1 MYKRLKCMREN
12 SNLCQQDIADYI
24 HCTQTCYS
32 HYELGTRDI
41 PTDILIRLSEIYNT
55 SVDYLLEITDE
66 RKPYPKVK

>member
-12 SNLCQQDIADYI
+12 SNLCQQD
-24 HCTQTCYS
+24 CTQTCYS